1 MFRSFNIGRSFS
13 LFIVVS
19 FVCLNGNECAAAQLP
34 TKITAGY
41 ATISASSLALWLAQD
56 EKLFAKNG
64 IDADLVFMPGSP
76 TLIAAI
82 NSGAIA
88 VGFTGGTAILAAAAG
103 GADFKVLA
111 ASHVRANHDLVVKPE
126 IKRAEDLR
134 GKRIGVTSIG
144 GTGWMA
150 AMLVFEQLGL
160 NPDKDKLIVSAFGE
174 MRIISRALETGTIEA
189 ALVTG
194 NFTSQFRRAGYHIL
208 GELDRVPMM
217 GNAVVVKQSFLQ
229 SQRNLL
235 RSFLRAIS
243 EAQVFVL
250 SPTKKQSVL
259 RVLTKRLS
267 ITDPAVAE
275 DTLQDLVKRLDKKP
289 LPSIPALSNIQR
301 FLQTRNSKVAEVK
314 LEDLIDDSI
323 VRELDKSGY
332 FDRLNEEYG
341 VK

>member
-1 MFRSFNIGRSFS
+1 
-13 LFIVVS
+13 
-19 FVCLNGNECAAAQLP
+19 
-34 TKITAGY
+34 
-41 ATISASSLALWLAQD
+41 
-56 EKLFAKNG
+56 
-64 IDADLVFMPGSP
+64 
-76 TLIAAI
+76 
-82 NSGAIA
+82 
-88 VGFTGGTAILAAAAG
+88 
-103 GADFKVLA
+103 
-111 ASHVRANHDLVVKPE
+111 
-126 IKRAEDLR
+126 
-134 GKRIGVTSIG
+134 
-144 GTGWMA
+144 MA

-160 NPDKDKLIVSAFGE
+160 NQDKDKLIVSAFGE
-174 MRIISRALETGTIEA
+174 MRIISRTLETGTIEA
-189 ALVTG
+189 GLVTG

-229 SQRNLL
+229 NQRNLL

-250 SPTKKQSVL
+250 SPIKKQSVL

-267 ITDPAVAE
+267 ISDRAVAE
-275 DTLQDLVKRLDKKP
+275 DALQDLVKRLDKKP

-301 FLQTRNSKVAEVK
+301 FLQTRNSKVGEVK